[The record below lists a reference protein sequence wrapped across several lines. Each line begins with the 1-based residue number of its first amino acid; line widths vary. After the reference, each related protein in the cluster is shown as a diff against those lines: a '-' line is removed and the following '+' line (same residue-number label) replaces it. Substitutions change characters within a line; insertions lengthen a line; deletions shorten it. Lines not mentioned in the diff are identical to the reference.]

1 MTPEAGAAVGATAD
15 TAADTRFEHGLVVG
29 KFYPPHAGHLNLVR
43 HALARCRT
51 DRPGARLQRRVASR
65 RAAGAVAA

>member
-15 TAADTRFEHGLVVG
+15 TAADASFEHGLVVG
-29 KFYPPHAGHLNLVR
+29 KFYPSHAGHLNLVR

-51 DRPGARLQRRVASR
+51 VT
-65 RAAGAVAA
+65 V